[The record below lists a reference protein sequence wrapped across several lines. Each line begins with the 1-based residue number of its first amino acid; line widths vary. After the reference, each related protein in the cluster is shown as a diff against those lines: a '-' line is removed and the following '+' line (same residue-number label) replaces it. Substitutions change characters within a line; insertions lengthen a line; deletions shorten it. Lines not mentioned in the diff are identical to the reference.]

1 VTVSNLNRRGLEI
14 WDSTHVDTGD
24 GDFELRPELRE
35 ILDAHREPCGCAV
48 YSRRH
53 TVGSH
58 LFTEAFVAHAPDLTE
73 DQIARLRVL
82 FGR

>member
-1 VTVSNLNRRGLEI
+1 MSHLNSNGLEV
-14 WDSTHVDTGD
+14 WESTHVDTGN
-24 GDFELRPELRE
+24 GRELRPELRE
-35 ILDAHREPCGCAV
+35 ILDANPEPCECPV

-58 LFTEAFVAHAPDLTE
+58 RFTDAFVAHAPDLTE
-73 DQIARLRVL
+73 DQVTRLRVL